1 MGTGMEEGYGPYSSS
16 HVEVLVRIESSL
28 IFSRFDMDVDG
39 LINVVRSTE
48 DSEIGPLERCILAR
62 TMVFVAE

>member
-1 MGTGMEEGYGPYSSS
+1 
-16 HVEVLVRIESSL
+16 VEVLVRIESSL